1 MHFTTTPNNRDEK
14 KAGAWSYK
22 FINEQCLF
30 RYSFYDMTD
39 EELKTFI
46 RKNSKNN
53 FVYIRYTWQE
63 IGRSQQWYDE
73 MCQQMSSLSKIKRE
87 LDLVW
92 TSSIENGVFSEE
104 ELEPINKHVN
114 PVIYTLNVKDYGID
128 FYERPNFLEK
138 YILSCDV
145 SGGTEK
151 DNSVITFIDPR
162 DFHVVADFT
171 NSKIDTDSFKNL
183 IESLMDLYFPNS
195 ILVIER
201 NSFGKNILDYLMKK
215 PKIEPR
221 MYREYRERTAERVT
235 VDGINVKG
243 KRKTLIYGVDTTS
256 SSRKQMFDLLPNIV
270 KTEFMSIRSPKLRDD
285 IANLV
290 ELPNGRIEAAQ
301 GMHDDNLMSYL
312 IFRWAVY
319 YSDFFKNRY
328 GIAHIPSNGDGMFS
342 ESGSESALR
351 LTNKIKNIEMR
362 DNLSVSKQPF
372 IQTLMQEEKRVK
384 EETENKPRDRILTK
398 IINWN
403 S

>member
-1 MHFTTTPNNRDEK
+1 
-14 KAGAWSYK
+14 
-22 FINEQCLF
+22 
-30 RYSFYDMTD
+30 MTD

-328 GIAHIPSNGDGMFS
+328 GIAHIPSNGDGMYS

-372 IQTLMQEEKRVK
+372 IQTLIQEEKRAK